1 MLAKLFHGWSQLQLH
16 NKNGNLKK
24 KSLALIDFWHENSHK
39 LEKSGFERK
48 NLLNNVFTLRESMF
62 TT

>member
-16 NKNGNLKK
+16 NKNGKK
-24 KSLALIDFWHENSHK
+24 RKSPVLIDFWHENSNK